1 MSSCLVPGESARFRS
16 MRAALFIPCFI
27 DQLFPNVGI
36 AMITVRNF
44 YPELPG
50 KATKTTAHTCEF
62 AEFLVKKLE

>member
-1 MSSCLVPGESARFRS
+1 